1 MKFTSLGSLALLTLA
16 MSNSSFAVT
25 QDELQAILAEQKQKL
40 IEIEQQLAELK
51 KANAEQKKQAVLA
64 KKASTSHKQLA
75 SAEKNWWLKS
85 YGSLL
90 YKSEE
95 IFRNTQDIDPDRRA
109 KTDLERVVVEL
120 GHKFDPQWQ
129 IELELEYEHGGTGAA
144 LEYDGFE
151 EFGEFESEIEAGG
164 EVLVEKLEVK
174 YTVNEDLAVK
184 FGRIFVPVGLGTE
197 LHKPGQYFT
206 TERHWSEATMIPQV
220 WHENGIN
227 VSGSWNGFNAQ
238 ALVTT
243 GLNSEYFRSY
253 RWAATGH
260 QKRFEQVNTDDLAFT
275 LRVDYG
281 DLAKGTGV
289 GISYY
294 TGDTSGN
301 RNNDDNI
308 EGDGNLTLIGLHGA
322 WQGYNWQ
329 LRGQYLYGELD
340 DSAAITLANKTT
352 PGLQPGNFA
361 QVGSEAESAFFEA
374 AYNSQSLF
382 NLSKPLYLFAA
393 YEYANPLKEVEQ
405 GNAGERFDIDEFAF
419 GINYLPTPELV
430 LKAQFARQQYA
441 QDNLDDTNSFSL
453 SMGYYFSL

>member
-1 MKFTSLGSLALLTLA
+1 MKFFSTGTIALFILM
-16 MSNSSFAVT
+16 MSNNAFAVT
-25 QDELQAILAEQKQKL
+25 QDELQVILAEQKQKL
-40 IEIEQQLAELK
+40 EAIEQQLALLQ
-51 KANAEQKKQAVLA
+51 KASEAQA
-64 KKASTSHKQLA
+64 KKAPVEHSPSSTAK
-75 SAEKNWWLKS
+75 KNWHVKS

-95 IFRNTQDIDPDRRA
+95 IFRNTQDTDPDRRA
-109 KTDLERVVVEL
+109 KSDLERVVIEL
-120 GHKFDPQWQ
+120 GYDFDSQWE

-151 EFGEFESEIEAGG
+151 EFGEFETEIEAGG
-164 EVLVEKLEVK
+164 EVLVEKLELK
-174 YTVNEDLAVK
+174 YKFSDALAVK
-184 FGRIFVPVGLGTE
+184 FGRIFVPVGLGTQ

-206 TERHWSEATMIPQV
+206 TERHWSESSMIPQV

-227 VSGSWNGFNAQ
+227 LTGSWNGFNAQ

-253 RWAATGH
+253 RWVATGH
-260 QKRFEQVNTDDLAFT
+260 QKRFEQVNADDLALT
-275 LRVDYG
+275 LRLDYG
-281 DLAKGTGV
+281 DLASGTGV

-308 EGDGNLTLIGLHGA
+308 EGDGNLTLLGLHGA
-322 WQGYNWQ
+322 WQGYNVQ
-329 LRGQYLYGELD
+329 VRGQYLYGELD
-340 DSAAITLANKTT
+340 DASAITLANKTT

-361 QVGSEAESAFFEA
+361 QLGSEAESAFFEA
-374 AYNSQSLF
+374 GYNSQSLL
-382 NLSKPLYLFAA
+382 NLANPLYVFAS
-393 YEYANPLKEVEQ
+393 YEYANPLKKVDQ
-405 GNAGERFDIDEFAF
+405 GNASERFDIEEFAF

-430 LKAQFARQQYA
+430 LKAQFAEQQYA
-441 QDNLDDTNSFSL
+441 QDNLDNTTSFSL